1 MPKHVRNIFFLILTL
16 LTFSYSKGE
25 NIVNKA
31 LPIHSQQDSLS
42 NPSNNNNTIVTGKIF
57 VKKGTIVS
65 YKSSNPEKLE
75 IVVIDKKTKKV
86 ILKKQI

>member
-31 LPIHSQQDSLS
+31 LPIHSQQDSLN
-42 NPSNNNNTIVTGKIF
+42 NPSNNKNTIVVFYFQRRKYD
-57 VKKGTIVS
+57 S
-65 YKSSNPEKLE
+65 KS
-75 IVVIDKKTKKV
+75 
-86 ILKKQI
+86 

>member
-31 LPIHSQQDSLS
+31 LPIHSQQDSLN
-42 NPSNNNNTIVTGKIF
+42 NPSNNKTQLLL
-57 VKKGTIVS
+57 
-65 YKSSNPEKLE
+65 EKFL
-75 IVVIDKKTKKV
+75 
-86 ILKKQI
+86 